1 MAFEWLVTPE
11 NIIEVREAVRNRDED
26 VIGEIVIGHGYGVFR
41 GQNQVEYVGQP
52 SAQFSHVGTLVFY
65 AGTVGSITIDGKTYD
80 STHTIPSVGDVCV
93 WRDTRYDITGV
104 DPHPDVH
111 GDLIGYSIR
120 CSNGADRQRF

>member
-41 GQNQVEYVGQP
+41 GQNQVGYVGQS
-52 SAQFSHVGTLVFY
+52 SAQFSHVGTVVFY
-65 AGTVGSITIDGKTYD
+65 EGTDGSISIDGKVYD
-80 STHTIPSVGDVCV
+80 NTHNVPRVGDVCI
-93 WRDTRYDITGV
+93 WRGIRYDITGV

-120 CSNGADRQRF
+120 CSNGADRSRF